1 MGGQYGN
8 KRAIAPEREQEVI
21 ELYQREHCT
30 RVVADVFG
38 VSDETIRRILKRNGI
53 PRRKPKREK
62 PKAENPNNK
71 PKGIDREQ
79 VKELFQA
86 GLSISA
92 IARQL
97 GCTDNTVY
105 HHLEKLGLYK
115 VGQRKAENN
124 ALIPQILELHHQGMS
139 DYEIAAVVGISSS
152 TVNDRLRKAGIHRGK
167 CYGMRDG
174 YLKSV
179 RKKAIARFESIA
191 DRFELLDYTDY
202 EHALVR
208 CKMCGTEFNW
218 RSDTWEAKEPCPEC
232 RAVRLRAESER
243 KQYEREQ
250 QREAAREWRLSVPHI
265 CKECGEPFYS
275 EYNEPAYC
283 CYMCKRH
290 AKNKR
295 KKLRGVGAG
304 SYRKRMRIP
313 RTPATYDRTVTLG
326 AVYKKYGGRCCQ
338 CGCMTYRT
346 KGYTPNQ
353 ATLDHKIALAN
364 NGTHT
369 WDNVQLLCSDC
380 NSMKRDIGQMRLPIA
395 V

>member
-1 MGGQYGN
+1 MF
-8 KRAIAPEREQEVI
+8 QEVPCDVATAT
-21 ELYQREHCT
+21 ELYESGLT
-30 RVVADVFG
+30 LM
-38 VSDETIRRILKRNGI
+38 EI
-53 PRRKPKREK
+53 
-62 PKAENPNNK
+62 
-71 PKGIDREQ
+71 
-79 VKELFQA
+79 A
-86 GLSISA
+86 G
-92 IARQL
+92 RL
-97 GCTDNTVY
+97 GCSWMTV
-105 HHLEKLGLYK
+105 
-115 VGQRKAENN
+115 QRRLVAAGVEIRKQGRRGKGNEAKND
-124 ALIPQILELHHQGMS
+124 AMMPQILELHNQGLS
-139 DYEIAAVVGISSS
+139 DYEIASRLGIGRDAI
-152 TVNDRLRKAGIHRGK
+152 NKRLRKAGIHRGK
-167 CYGMRDG
+167 GSNSDRG
-174 YLKSV
+174 ALARAEKF
-179 RKKAIARFESIA
+179 RKQAIARFESIA
-191 DRFELLDYTDY
+191 DRFELLDYTDA

-208 CKMCGTEFNW
+208 CKTCGAEFNW
-218 RSDTWEAKEPCPEC
+218 YRDKWEMAEPCPEC
-232 RAVRLRAESER
+232 YAAHIRAESER

-283 CYMCKRH
+283 CDMCKRH

-346 KGYTPNQ
+346 KGYAPNQ